1 MKKFIN
7 KLMSFVANSLRSDA
21 SESSKRLFG
30 AVGFMASIIF
40 IGIWAHG
47 SDGLLN
53 ELMYVSVMLL
63 GLETVTTLFKKK

>member
-7 KLMSFVANSLRSDA
+7 KLLSFVANTLRSEK

-30 AVGFMASIIF
+30 AIGFLASVAF
-40 IGIWAHG
+40 IGIWVH
-47 SDGLLN
+47 DLIE

-63 GLETVTTLFKKK
+63 GLETVANLFKKK